1 MEPKKTPFYDKIEIW
16 VITILFT
23 AMVAIS
29 GFTVFSRYLFSYTAS
44 WAEQITRIMFV
55 WLTFA
60 GISWAGLHGL
70 HMRVAV
76 LANLLKSKNGRR
88 LMLVGDSITVL
99 FSIYMSYKIYGVM
112 SVVHRREQVFSAI
125 PSMPVWIMYLGGVL
139 GMAGLALRLIQRH
152 IRAYCTRDAEAA
164 KDMDAEEIPSC

>member
-1 MEPKKTPFYDKIEIW
+1 MEKTKTPFYDKIEIAII
-16 VITILFT
+16 VVLFT

-29 GFTVFSRYLFSYTAS
+29 GFTVISRYCFSFTFS

-76 LANLLKSKNGRR
+76 LANLVGTRGGRA
-88 LMLVGDSITVL
+88 LLFLGDVITIL

-112 SVVHRREQVFSAI
+112 MVVYARKQMFSAI
-125 PSMPVWIMYLGGVL
+125 PWMPVWIMYLAGVVGL
-139 GMAGLALRLIQRH
+139 AGLALRIIQRQV
-152 IRAYCTRDAEAA
+152 RGRSRPAADAAVQ
-164 KDMDAEEIPSC
+164 EEQAPC